1 MSFKDVMDEGGN
13 TNPIVGEDALEIYT
27 PLERPVDVKAVLQ
40 KTRNF
45 VIEEGLDLPNDS
57 DSDSDAEGGRP
68 KAKHAKGGL
77 RGEVDKPVAAA
88 DDGGG
93 TTFRVMANAYQEER
107 HTNVMKGKPKTNNV
121 WGNFIQEENL
131 NSEMTGT
138 LGVGKSL
145 KDVYSDRG
153 AETYDYTLAYKER
166 EVKRRKMK
174 KGKEK
179 KNKEKIMKSSTLDDE
194 MNSYW
199 NNNERNAHASE
210 MDIVKEEDKD
220 DKVKTKDEPKEK
232 RGMKRNVK
240 ERLGDKRVKMD
251 MYNNE
256 VLSLPGQPRQ
266 IPDIAE
272 ESLVE
277 GTDEEF
283 GKELSERLHEE
294 KDDMIISLVKLLG
307 RRVVLHFFKE
317 TQKVEMNG
325 GMVIDNG
332 ARRRTAGGVM
342 LYLMKQTED
351 EAIEG
356 KIKNFVSEFN
366 KKEND
371 QRRKVAIANRWK
383 KKKTLKDKDKEKA
396 NAMEDGIDE
405 GDVSTRENHSGEDAE
420 LKSLPDILSAIA
432 NSFDGN
438 NTIASTSITCDSSF
452 KEPKAPPNNH
462 EKVDG

>member
-1 MSFKDVMDEGGN
+1 
-13 TNPIVGEDALEIYT
+13 
-27 PLERPVDVKAVLQ
+27 
-40 KTRNF
+40 
-45 VIEEGLDLPNDS
+45 
-57 DSDSDAEGGRP
+57 
-68 KAKHAKGGL
+68 
-77 RGEVDKPVAAA
+77 
-88 DDGGG
+88 
-93 TTFRVMANAYQEER
+93 
-107 HTNVMKGKPKTNNV
+107 
-121 WGNFIQEENL
+121 
-131 NSEMTGT
+131 
-138 LGVGKSL
+138 
-145 KDVYSDRG
+145 
-153 AETYDYTLAYKER
+153 
-166 EVKRRKMK
+166 
-174 KGKEK
+174 
-179 KNKEKIMKSSTLDDE
+179 
-194 MNSYW
+194 
-199 NNNERNAHASE
+199 
-210 MDIVKEEDKD
+210 
-220 DKVKTKDEPKEK
+220 
-232 RGMKRNVK
+232 
-240 ERLGDKRVKMD
+240 

-383 KKKTLKDKDKEKA
+383 KKKKLKDKHKDKEKA

-438 NTIASTSITCDSSF
+438 NTIASTSITCDSS
-452 KEPKAPPNNH
+452 
-462 EKVDG
+462 